1 MVMIVFMIMIMV
13 IVLSSWETSP
23 KVSGRCCFLRRL
35 DRNIALALAPPPAE
49 EVAGPVT

>member
-1 MVMIVFMIMIMV
+1 MLMVMIMV
-13 IVLSSWETSP
+13 VIISSWETSP
-23 KVSGRCCFLRRL
+23 KSPWTLLLVDHF